1 MQPKLTIKEYTEAL
15 INTRL
20 LGLQCQDCGAV
31 TAPPRMVCR
40 KCCGTNLEVIQ
51 LSGKGKIVTFTSIH
65 VPPESRQGQPP
76 YLVIMV
82 ELDESPWLMAN
93 LSGIDTDTASMEL
106 IGKRVR
112 MVTPHLPAEKHPPV
126 GVAPLFV
133 LET

>member
-76 YLVIMV
+76 
-82 ELDESPWLMAN
+82 WLMAN